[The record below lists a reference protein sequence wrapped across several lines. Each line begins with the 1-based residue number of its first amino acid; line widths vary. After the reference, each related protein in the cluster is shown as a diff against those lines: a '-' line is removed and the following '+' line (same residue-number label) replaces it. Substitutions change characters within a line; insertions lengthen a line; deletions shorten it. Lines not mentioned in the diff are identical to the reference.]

1 MSYLSLP
8 RIHFSGFMSVNTAT
22 GNNDGVQMKDKD
34 GKEHFVSN
42 PASVT
47 VDTKGLTP
55 EQFIEWMKSKITDS
69 GSHYYKYPHATWN
82 YFGDNGVT
90 FEQTTVTDVELER
103 GSRLVHSKDDPLIGA
118 AINLL
123 GSQYYDHR
131 FKAVMVD
138 VDPFDA
144 FSTQI
149 YSAVFQLQKGDD
161 ILLKGNSPT
170 RAFSW
175 WVNLWKNLQ
184 AFFDFGSSAV
194 WQLGL
199 PKNGL
204 TFSNRLIDQSPA
216 LAALRDAAMS
226 GQGLLVRVCTYLLG
240 QGIPPE
246 QVDPMQPNPRNL
258 VMVGT
263 IGRWENGEI
272 AAVPTGRL
280 LYPDPNS
287 PLRIPQWIGTEKP
300 KPQYW
305 LAPAIAQV
313 DRSRKVISVDLINT
327 IPEASYVDITDR
339 PPTDA
344 TEKIDLGTLCLCL
357 RYSQG
362 GGKAIAPIG
371 QIPFTSYNKAGYFA
385 RSGIVDLSY
394 PEALEPHL
402 DAGDLMLIQGETP
415 NHNSVTLL
423 TEMPLNVL
431 PEEDYRGIWLN
442 VGDSITISLRVLE
455 KGQPPQ
461 TPLTLTLD
469 QVPDPEIP
477 PGADHLAKRKVSA
490 RISLGSHMGTVPYLP
505 LAVKEVDSSTAVLK
519 LPETITVG
527 TDGTATFTMTALNPG
542 LCKVLFKTN
551 CDPTINL
558 PDDDPYLPYLQW
570 LLFFYINVR
579 VLPQDDFS
587 DKSDDFLLSDQGYQ
601 FMYDTVF
608 KYFDLLFPVMSRVIN
623 WRDKDEVINNVTL
636 LKVFTSDEGIES
648 TVYMPITRDLSAG
661 KRELLRRWCSLN
673 E

>member
-1 MSYLSLP
+1 VSYLSLP

-22 GNNDGVQMKDKD
+22 GNNDGVQMNKQ
-34 GKEHFVSN
+34 FVSN

-55 EQFIEWMKSKITDS
+55 EKFIEWMKATITDS

-90 FEQTTVTDVELER
+90 FEQTTVTGVELQR
-103 GSRLVHSKDDPLIGA
+103 GSRLINPKDDPLIGA

-123 GSQYYDHR
+123 GSQYYDRR

-184 AFFDFGSSAV
+184 AFYDFGSSAV

-199 PKNGL
+199 PKDGL
-204 TFSNRLIDQSPA
+204 NFSNRAISHSPA
-216 LAALRDAAMS
+216 LAALHDAAMS
-226 GQGLLVRVCTYLLG
+226 GQGLLVRLCTYMLG

-263 IGRWENGEI
+263 IGCWENGEVS
-272 AAVPTGRL
+272 AVPMGRL
-280 LYPDPNS
+280 LYPDPNT
-287 PLRIPQWIGTEKP
+287 PLTIPSEIETQKP
-300 KPQYW
+300 DPARRYW
-305 LAPAIAQV
+305 LAPAIARV
-313 DRSRKVISVDLINT
+313 DRSRKVVSLDLINT
-327 IPEASYVDITDR
+327 IPEASYVDITNR

-362 GGKAIAPIG
+362 GSETIAPIG
-371 QIPFTSYNKAGYFA
+371 QIPFTSYNKAAYFA
-385 RSGIVDLSY
+385 RSGIVDLPY
-394 PEALEPHL
+394 PEALEPYL
-402 DAGDLMLIQGETP
+402 DAGDLVLFQGETP
-415 NHNSVTLL
+415 HQESVTLL
-423 TEMPLNVL
+423 TEMPLNVV

-442 VGDSITISLRVLE
+442 VDDLIVIKLRVLE

-461 TPLTLTLD
+461 TPLTLTPE
-469 QVPDPEIP
+469 QIPDPEIP
-477 PGADHLAKRKVSA
+477 PGAANLAKRKVSA
-490 RISLGSHMGTVPYLP
+490 RISLGSHMGTVPYRRLR
-505 LAVKEVDSSTAVLK
+505 EVDASTNVLE

-527 TDGTATFTMTALNPG
+527 KDGTATFTMKALNPG
-542 LCKVLFKTN
+542 LCKVLLKTDD
-551 CDPTINL
+551 DPAINL
-558 PDDDPYLPYLQW
+558 PEDDPYLAYLQW

-579 VLPQDDFS
+579 VLPKDDFS
-587 DKSDDFLLSDQGYQ
+587 DKSDDFLLSDEGYQ
-601 FMYDTVF
+601 FMYDNVF

-623 WRDKDEVINNVTL
+623 WRNKDEVINNVTL

-661 KRELLRRWCSLN
+661 KRELIRRWCSLN